1 MNPLSP
7 GTVLQQRYTIV
18 KLLGKGGMGAVYQ
31 ATDKKFGS
39 TVALKQMIVTGEAL
53 ISAFERE
60 AILLNGLRHAAL
72 PVVFDHFAEA
82 DGQFLV
88 MQFIP
93 GKDLAE
99 LLTEQGGPFPLAQVA
114 KWADQLLDALE
125 YLHGRT
131 PPIIHRDI
139 KPQNVKLTP
148 EDSIVLLDF
157 GLAKGDLSGD
167 AVQQRS
173 LVGFTPVFASLEQMR
188 GLSTDPRS
196 DLYSAAATIYCLL
209 TGRPPVDALARADAM
224 LAGKPDPL
232 PLASDVNP
240 QVPRAVAEIVRQAMT
255 VSRDERLASAKEMR
269 RQLRAAFKAARVVT
283 DDLDTTLVP
292 SGAAPQLSV
301 PPPLAAP
308 SQAPPGAASRFCV
321 ACGAPL
327 LASAKFCIKC
337 GHPNPPAP
345 SPAPSSPSVAPPSGL
360 PASGQ
365 PLSTQPFP
373 GSFPAGASV
382 QPPQAPVV
390 SPAPGSAGTSPSH
403 LPSASPLAGGLAAS
417 EVVLLFGDYFAPPA
431 VGADPWSKLLHVPT
445 RVSAAILAQAIW
457 AAAFLDC
464 ERQGAITLIPV
475 GVQGDL
481 TKMTYALKSP
491 TVGLAPYSLEANI
504 IEIVRLRLDQSVP
517 LPVAA
522 AVADILRF
530 DSRNAWRHTVG
541 LVKLGLNR
549 RHLLTMTPGSLPA
562 PFPCGR
568 FALTPQVID
577 LARRTSPE
585 PVQRLMAAA
594 QGQSARWTL
603 LIKSINAGLHRR
615 TNPMLN
621 LPELDQ
627 DF

>member
-1 MNPLSP
+1 MNPLNP
-7 GTVLQQRYTIV
+7 GTVLQQRYVIV

-53 ISAFERE
+53 VAAFERE

-99 LLTEQGGPFPLAQVA
+99 LLTAQGGPFPLAQVA
-114 KWADQLLDALE
+114 RWADQLLDALE

-148 EDSIVLLDF
+148 EDSLVLLDF

-209 TGRPPVDALARADAM
+209 TGRPPVDALARADA
-224 LAGKPDPL
+224 LLSGKPDPL
-232 PLASDVNP
+232 PLASDVNS

-269 RQLRAAFKAARVVT
+269 RQLRAAFKAVRAVT
-283 DDLDTTLVP
+283 DDLDGTIVQSSP
-292 SGAAPQLSV
+292 PPQPSV
-301 PPPLAAP
+301 PPPSAT
-308 SQAPPGAASRFCV
+308 PGRFCV

-327 LASAKFCIKC
+327 AAAARFCMKC
-337 GHPNPPAP
+337 GRPNPAAAPPPA
-345 SPAPSSPSVAPPSGL
+345 APSSALPSSGL
-360 PASGQ
+360 PPSVP
-365 PLSTQPFP
+365 PLP
-373 GSFPAGASV
+373 GSSPAGPSV
-382 QPPQAPVV
+382 PARVPV
-390 SPAPGSAGTSPSH
+390 AGPMAGMSPSQF
-403 LPSASPLAGGLAAS
+403 PSAAPSGSGLAAS
-417 EVVLLFGDYFAPPA
+417 EIILLFGDYFAPPA
-431 VGADPWSKLLHVPT
+431 VGADPWSRLLHVPT

-464 ERQGAITLIPV
+464 ERQGAIALVPV
-475 GVQGDL
+475 GAQSQVAE
-481 TKMTYALKSP
+481 MTYALKSP
-491 TVGLAPYSLEANI
+491 TISFASFSLEANI
-504 IEIVRLRLDQSVP
+504 VEMAQLRLSQGAP

-522 AVADILRF
+522 AVADIIRF

-549 RHLLTMTPGSLPA
+549 RHLLTMTPGSLPG
-562 PFPCGR
+562 PFPSGR
-568 FALTPQVID
+568 FALTPQVVD

-585 PVQRLMAAA
+585 PVQRLMSTA

-603 LIKSINAGLHRR
+603 LIKSINAGLQRR